1 MNTYKEIQEFR
12 DGIHKMST
20 EDLHSLF
27 YNIIRDVL
35 PNTDPNTD
43 YRDIAN
49 KECMYSLAD
58 EFFIELKEIKSIKS
72 HDKIKRCFMFR
83 SA

>member
-1 MNTYKEIQEFR
+1 MRQKEIQEFR

-35 PNTDPNTD
+35 PNTDPNKD

-49 KECMYSLAD
+49 KECMYSLVD
-58 EFFIELKEIKSIKS
+58 EFFYR
-72 HDKIKRCFMFR
+72 IKRNKKY
-83 SA
+83 